1 MYMNDIPRDQD
12 EFKSLLQAFYLLLVS
27 GAINKYIPELTEEI
41 CYQIDN
47 EINFRQYLI
56 ERDLMGIGDDV

>member
-1 MYMNDIPRDQD
+1 MDDIPRDQE
-12 EFKSLLQAFYLLLVS
+12 EFKSLLQAFHLLLVS

-56 ERDLMGIGDDV
+56 ERKLMGIGDDV